1 MLDRRN
7 LKQFTQRV
15 SVYTRHTSSC
25 AHVGH
30 PHHKRC
36 DCFKYLC
43 LMADGGSKTLSAK
56 TRSWSV
62 AEVKAA
68 ALRDSLDPLKQRLAE
83 LEGNKQAQD
92 AEAVTVESA
101 LERWLAS
108 IRNKHDNDNT
118 YSKYRTVAKYIG
130 LWARLKGLARLQDIS
145 ADHLDAW
152 KDSWTTTAKRPED
165 RIGKTTAARRLEMV
179 KRFTKYC
186 LRMAWI
192 GMDPA
197 ADFDAITP
205 DLSETMPL
213 LSGRYEAVIAAT
225 YQYDAQMRPDD
236 RFGPELRA
244 IIELMRWSGLRIGDA
259 LKVRRADFKGNR
271 LTIKKSQKTKKPH
284 AVIVPDHVI
293 AALFNLAKRPTID
306 LAYFFWSGKSL
317 HKSLTSQWQRKLQ
330 RLNDYLSMID
340 DEGHPMRFHSHQ
352 LRDTFAVEHLL
363 AGTTM
368 QDLSRM
374 LTHRSIKVTEKYYAP
389 WVPERQAALELKM
402 IEALGKMGAGVT
414 LSAGKAAGVPG

>member
-7 LKQFTQRV
+7 LKQITERV

-25 AHVGH
+25 VHAGH
-30 PHHKRC
+30 THFKRC
-36 DCFKYLC
+36 ACFKYLC
-43 LMADGGSKTLSAK
+43 VMTDGGSKTLSAK

-68 ALRDSLDPLKQRLAE
+68 ALRDSLDPMKRRLAE
-83 LEGNKQAQD
+83 LEDKKQAED

-130 LWARLKGLARLQDIS
+130 LWARLNGLVRLRDIS
-145 ADHLDAW
+145 ADTLDVW
-152 KDSWTTTAKRPED
+152 KNSWTLNAKRPED
-165 RIGKTTAARRLEMV
+165 RIGRTTAARRLEMV

-192 GMDPA
+192 VMDPA
-197 ADFDAITP
+197 GDFDAITP
-205 DLSETMPL
+205 DTGETLPL
-213 LSGRYEAVIAAT
+213 LSGRYEAVLAAT
-225 YQYDAQMRPDD
+225 YEYDARMRPDD

-244 IIELMRWSGLRIGDA
+244 IIQLMRWSGLRIGDA
-259 LKVRRADFKGNR
+259 LKVKRTDFTGNR
-271 LTIKKSQKTKKPH
+271 LTIRKSQKTKKPH
-284 AVIVPDHVI
+284 ALIVPDHAI
-293 AALFNLAKRPTID
+293 SELFSLKTRPTID
-306 LAYFFWSGKSL
+306 PAYFFWSGKSL

-330 RLNDYLSMID
+330 RLNEYLSIVD
-340 DEGHPMRFHSHQ
+340 YDGQPMRFHSHQ
-352 LRDTFAVEHLL
+352 LRDTFAMEHLL

-368 QDLSRM
+368 QDMSRM
-374 LTHRSIKVTEKYYAP
+374 LGHASIKVTEKYYAP

-414 LSAGKAAGVPG
+414 LAAGKAPGAPG